1 MSEKEVILKL
11 RDSIY
16 AESINSYIEIAREN
30 KLKISMYIQVP
41 DNSDISKLPKEAFVN
56 GLLYVDFDFGAEQ
69 TWLTDQIV
77 VENGMFST
85 VLVYPGTDG
94 WQEYPVSFPCLLILG
109 IVGLDDVKP
118 RTVNFSVTKED
129 KEFQIKVQNSKSKL
143 RLVKSWEQ

>member
-1 MSEKEVILKL
+1 MSEKEIKIKT
-11 RDSIY
+11 RDEIY
-16 AESINSYIEIAREN
+16 TESINSYIEIAREN

-41 DNSDISKLPKEAFVN
+41 ENSDISKLPKEAYIN

-77 VENGMFST
+77 IDKGIFST
-85 VLVYPGTDG
+85 ILVYPGTDG

-118 RTVNFSVTKED
+118 RTVNFSITKED
-129 KEFQIKVQNSKSKL
+129 KEFQIKVQNSKTKL
-143 RLVKSWEQ
+143 KLVKSWEK

>member
-30 KLKISMYIQVP
+30 KLKISMYIEVP
-41 DNSDISKLPKEAFVN
+41 DNSEISKLPKEAYVN
-56 GLLYVDFDFGAEQ
+56 GLLYVDFDFGADQ

-77 VENGMFST
+77 VDKGMFST
-85 VLVYPGTDG
+85 ILVYPGPDG

-118 RTVNFSVTKED
+118 RTVNFSITKED
-129 KEFQIKVQNSKSKL
+129 KEFQLKVQNSKTKL
-143 RLVKSWEQ
+143 RLVKSWER

>member
-1 MSEKEVILKL
+1 MSEKEIKIKT
-11 RDSIY
+11 RDEIY
-16 AESINSYIEIAREN
+16 TESINSYIEIAREN

-41 DNSDISKLPKEAFVN
+41 ENSDISKLPKKAYID

-77 VENGMFST
+77 INNGMFST

-143 RLVKSWEQ
+143 RFVKSWEQ

>member
-1 MSEKEVILKL
+1 MSEKEIKIKT

-30 KLKISMYIQVP
+30 KVKISMYIEVP
-41 DNSDISKLPKEAFVN
+41 ENSEISKLPKEAYVN

-69 TWLTDQIV
+69 PWLTDQIV

-85 VLVYPGTDG
+85 VLVYPGPDG
-94 WQEYPVSFPCLLILG
+94 WQEYPVSFSCLLILG
-109 IVGLDDVKP
+109 IVGLDAVKP

-129 KEFQIKVQNSKSKL
+129 KEFQIKVQNSKTKL
-143 RLVKSWEQ
+143 KMVKSWEK

>member
-1 MSEKEVILKL
+1 MSEKEIKIKT
-11 RDSIY
+11 RDEIY
-16 AESINSYIEIAREN
+16 TESINSYIEIAREN

-41 DNSDISKLPKEAFVN
+41 ENSDISKLPKEAYIN

-77 VENGMFST
+77 IDKGIFST
-85 VLVYPGTDG
+85 ILVYPGPDG

-118 RTVNFSVTKED
+118 RTVNFTVIKED
-129 KEFQIKVQNSKSKL
+129 KEFQIKVQNSKTKL
-143 RLVKSWEQ
+143 KLVKSWEK

>member
-1 MSEKEVILKL
+1 MSEKEIKIKT
-11 RDSIY
+11 RDEIY
-16 AESINSYIEIAREN
+16 TESINSYIEIAREN

-41 DNSDISKLPKEAFVN
+41 ENSDISKLPKEAYID

-118 RTVNFSVTKED
+118 RTVNFSITKED
-129 KEFQIKVQNSKSKL
+129 KEFQIKVQNSKTKL
-143 RLVKSWEQ
+143 KLVKSWEK

>member
-30 KLKISMYIQVP
+30 KLKISMYIEVP
-41 DNSDISKLPKEAFVN
+41 ENSEISKLPKEAYIN

-77 VENGMFST
+77 IDKGMFST
-85 VLVYPGTDG
+85 ILVYPGTDG
-94 WQEYPVSFPCLLILG
+94 LQEYPVSFPCLLILG

-118 RTVNFSVTKED
+118 RTVNFSITKED
-129 KEFQIKVQNSKSKL
+129 KEFQVKVKNSKTKL
-143 RLVKSWEQ
+143 KLVKSWEK